1 MRGRAQPLF
10 GYSWGLSEYE
20 TIILQSLEIKTMR
33 NTVKVTIRVMASQ
46 NASLNVVEFRR
57 AAKTVHQQKGK
68 G

>member
-20 TIILQSLEIKTMR
+20 TMILQSLGVRTMR
-33 NTVKVTIRVMASQ
+33 STVGVTIRVVASR